1 MYTLY
6 THGKSHVYTHRDII
20 FRFPRSCYVYSGSL
34 ISAKSSTTSTIVS
47 RGCVFWRTM
56 ISLTSATTARRVAF
70 ARISRTSETQRPR
83 AIRRDAFHDRAKSLR
98 FRILCPLTDRIF
110 FFYLLLSL
118 SFPLCLLITS
128 CFIVFVEIVT
138 SSYSPGD
145 GADVY
150 KKRKVESIN
159 RVDPSS
165 SRKTK
170 ERRERG

>member
-6 THGKSHVYTHRDII
+6 TDGKSHVYMHRDII
-20 FRFPRSCYVYSGSL
+20 FRFPRSYYVYSGSL

-47 RGCVFWRTM
+47 RGCVFWRTT

-70 ARISRTSETQRPR
+70 ARISRTSETRRPR

-110 FFYLLLSL
+110 FFISRSLSL

-128 CFIVFVEIVT
+128 CFIVFEIVT
-138 SSYSPGD
+138 SS
-145 GADVY
+145 
-150 KKRKVESIN
+150 
-159 RVDPSS
+159 
-165 SRKTK
+165 
-170 ERRERG
+170 